1 MIEYEL
7 TQSKH
12 DEVLFFDQKKRL
24 YVTIYVNDIKVFAPI
39 NQEIDELSNYLKIK
53 YEMTDL
59 RDVKWYLGMKIICL
73 PSKNQKTDDQKNQN
87 QIRSDQC
94 NEVILLIQIKYV
106 RNLLARHDM
115 KNSAFVATSMIKTK
129 LKKAFPGYKCLEKQ
143 LKTYQ
148 ILLNELIHLMIQIRL
163 DLAYSV
169 SRLAQFMRNST
180 ENH

>member
-59 RDVKWYLGMKIICL
+59 RNVK
-73 PSKNQKTDDQKNQN
+73 
-87 QIRSDQC
+87 
-94 NEVILLIQIKYV
+94 
-106 RNLLARHDM
+106 
-115 KNSAFVATSMIKTK
+115 
-129 LKKAFPGYKCLEKQ
+129 
-143 LKTYQ
+143 
-148 ILLNELIHLMIQIRL
+148 
-163 DLAYSV
+163 
-169 SRLAQFMRNST
+169 
-180 ENH
+180 